1 MYLYVNGTI
10 QDDKE
15 IRISPYEHGFLY
27 GAGLFET
34 FRTYE
39 GRPFLLTDHV
49 HRLQEGAAELELE
62 LPETLERDIRGAI
75 PQLLERNG
83 LTDGYFRLNV
93 SAGAEGVGL
102 PQEPYRCPLVI
113 LYVKPLPESFAEEKE
128 AVTLQLRRSSPEG
141 EIRRKSH
148 HYWNNILAKREVG
161 KHAAEG
167 IFLDAA
173 GAVSESITSNLFFT
187 DGHTLYTPDPS
198 TGCLPGVTAG
208 FIGHAARALGMRVE
222 QGRYPLQQALRA
234 EEAFLTNSI
243 QEIVPL
249 KRWDD
254 TIFPGKRGPV
264 ARSLQ
269 RVYEQAAEK
278 TKQQEEQGDKG

>member
-34 FRTYE
+34 FRTY
-39 GRPFLLTDHV
+39 GGHPFLFSDHIR
-49 HRLQEGAAELELE
+49 RLEEGAAELGLVLPAALE
-62 LPETLERDIRGAI
+62 QDIRLAV
-75 PQLLERNG
+75 PKLLERNG
-83 LTDGYFRLNV
+83 MADGYFRLNV

-102 PQEPYRCPLVI
+102 PQEPYRSPLII
-113 LYVKPLPESFAEEKE
+113 LYVKALPNQAAQEKV

-141 EIRRKSH
+141 AVRRKSH

-208 FIGHAARALGMRVE
+208 FVRHAARALGMQVE
-222 QGRYPLQQALRA
+222 QGRYPLQKALRA

-269 RVYEQAAEK
+269 RVYKQAAEK
-278 TKQQEEQGDKG
+278 TKQQEEQGDRE